1 MTNNNKPPMAGF
13 SISAIAIR
21 QHIGTLAITLA
32 VLVVGTIFLLQ
43 IPVNLLPSITYPRIR
58 VELSAPGVSPT
69 VAVEEVTK
77 PLEEA
82 LRATEG
88 VVQLYSETEEGE
100 VEVDL
105 YFEAGDDVDQALNE
119 TTAAF
124 NRVQGRLPD
133 IIEDPRIFKFEPSQL
148 PVYEFG
154 LQSESLQDVDLRVF
168 ADEELARELSI
179 VPGVASVN
187 VSGGITEEVRVEI
200 DPIRLQALGLGLS
213 DVLEELRDRNVDV
226 ATGRLSGKDTE
237 PLTRTVGKFDNA
249 EEIRNL
255 SFSVAGTDIPLSEF
269 ATVID
274 GTTEQR
280 VFVTLN
286 GNPAVKVS
294 IQKQPTANTVQVVDQ
309 VKQRIEQLKEV
320 GTIPEEM
327 RFVTTQDESVFIRN
341 SIQNVAVAGL
351 TGATLAA
358 VAVLLF
364 LGSLRQT
371 FIIVVG
377 IPLATFTA
385 VLFMRG
391 FDISLN
397 VFSLGGLALGVGIV
411 IDNAIV
417 MLETIA
423 AGVGMTPGYPVAEQR
438 PSDSY
443 IIQQAE
449 NSSRRIESALLA
461 ATSTNLVSVV
471 PFLLIG
477 GFFSLLFNELILT
490 ISFAVASSLL
500 IALTVV
506 PMLASRLLALPRSS
520 GLSHFWLLRRFNE
533 QFQSVIRRYQQGLKQ
548 VLRYRILVISGAFL
562 ILGGGSFWL
571 AGQLPQQILP
581 EMNTGQA
588 QLYVQFP
595 SGTSLT
601 ENRKVMRLIDETLLD
616 EPGTETTFTTAGG
629 YLFGT
634 STSPDV
640 LGGSSTIELK
650 SGVDV
655 EAYIARVKPKLDQLN
670 LVDTRIFM
678 RPQDVRGINVN
689 NSPAQGYLNVI
700 LQGDNTSQ
708 LQQAGEQVLRALE
721 ENVPQASFRD
731 DPEPP
736 QPEVQ
741 IQPDW
746 QRAEEFGLTVNE
758 IGEAVQT
765 AIDGSVPTRL
775 QRGDPLVDIRVQ
787 LPSATL
793 TSVSELKQV
802 PLLVGENQS
811 SRLSDIADIQSG
823 IAPAEIQ
830 RLNQRQ
836 VYMLEG
842 DLAEGA
848 TLDSA
853 IAQVSATL
861 NELNLP
867 EGVSIAPSSAE
878 NTSKEIQNSLKLLG
892 GLAAFLVFVV
902 MAVQYNSLIDPLVI
916 IFTVPL
922 ALAGGILGLYAT
934 DTPVG
939 ATVLVGAVLLV
950 GIVVNNAIVMVEF
963 ANQIYNQQQVSRRQ
977 AMLQAAPQRLRP
989 ILMTTITT
997 VFGMFPLALGL
1008 GQGSELL
1015 QPLGVVVFSGLSLA
1029 TFLTL
1034 FIIPCFYTLLHDLF
1048 GSQSPPRDPDKL
1060 EPIFQEQST
1069 YSETQPY

>member
-1 MTNNNKPPMAGF
+1 MTGF

-21 QHIGTLAITLA
+21 RHIGTLAITVA

-58 VELSAPGVSPT
+58 VEVRTPGVSPT
-69 VAVEEVTK
+69 VAVEEVAK

-124 NRVQGRLPD
+124 NRIQGRLPD
-133 IIEDPRIFKFEPSQL
+133 IVEDPRIFKFEPSQL

-154 LQSESLQDVDLRVF
+154 LQSQSLRDVELRVF
-168 ADEELARELSI
+168 ADEELARELSL
-179 VPGVASVN
+179 VQGAAAVN
-187 VSGGITEEVRVEI
+187 VSGGVTEEVRVEI
-200 DPIRLQALGLGLS
+200 DPIRLQALGLGLT
-213 DVLEELRDRNVDV
+213 DVLDELRDRNVDV
-226 ATGRLSGKDTE
+226 ATGRLSGEDTE
-237 PLTRTVGKFDNA
+237 PLTRTIGKFDNA

-255 SFSVAGTDIPLSEF
+255 SFAVGDTEIPLSEF

-274 GTTEQR
+274 GTAEQR

-286 GNPAVKVS
+286 GDPAVKVS
-294 IQKQPTANTVQVVDQ
+294 VQKQPTANTIQVVDQ
-309 VKQRIEQLKEV
+309 VKQRINQLKAV

-327 RFVTTQDESVFIRN
+327 TLVTTQDESIFIRN

-371 FIIVVG
+371 FIIIVG

-391 FDISLN
+391 SDISLN

-411 IDNAIV
+411 VDNAIV

-423 AGVGMTPGYPVAEQR
+423 EGVGMTPGYPVAEER
-438 PSDSY
+438 PSNSY
-443 IIQQAE
+443 IIEQAE
-449 NSSRRIESALLA
+449 NSSRSIESALLA

-477 GFFSLLFNELILT
+477 GFFSLLFSELILT
-490 ISFAVASSLL
+490 ISFAVASSML

-506 PMLASRLLALPRSS
+506 PMLASRLLAIPRSS
-520 GLSHFWLLRRFNE
+520 GLSHFWFLRRFNE
-533 QFQSVIRRYQQGLKQ
+533 QFQSATRRYQHGLKQ
-548 VLRYRILVISGAFL
+548 VLRYRLVVISGAFL

-571 AGQLPQQILP
+571 AGQLPQEILP
-581 EMNTGQA
+581 EINTGQA
-588 QLYVQFP
+588 RMYVQFP
-595 SGTSLT
+595 TGTSLT
-601 ENRKVMRLIDETLLD
+601 ENRQVMRLIDQTLL
-616 EPGTETTFTTAGG
+616 EQPGTKSTFTTAGG

-640 LGGSSTIELK
+640 LGGSSTIELE

-655 EAYIARVKPKLDQLN
+655 QSYIARVQPKLDQLN

-678 RPQDVRGINVN
+678 RPQDVRGISFN
-689 NSPAQGYLNVI
+689 NSPTRGDLNVI
-700 LQGDNTSQ
+700 LQGNDSTA
-708 LQQAGEQVLRALE
+708 LQQAGEQVLAALD
-721 ENVPQASFRD
+721 ENVPLASFRP

-736 QPEVQ
+736 QPEVR

-746 QRAEEFGLTVNE
+746 ERAEEFGLTVNE
-758 IGEAVQT
+758 IGEAIQT
-765 AIDGSVPTRL
+765 AIDGAVPTQL
-775 QRGDPLVDIRVQ
+775 QRGDRLVDIRVQ
-787 LPSATL
+787 LPDATL
-793 TSVSELKQV
+793 TSISELEEV
-802 PLLVGENQS
+802 PLLVGENQALK
-811 SRLSDIADIQSG
+811 LSDIANIEFG
-823 IAPAEIQ
+823 LAPAEIQ

-836 VYMLEG
+836 VYILEG
-842 DLAEGA
+842 DLVEGA
-848 TLDSA
+848 TLDGA
-853 IAQVSATL
+853 IAQTKSIFQQL
-861 NELNLP
+861 DLP
-867 EGVSIAPSSAE
+867 EGVTIAPSSAE
-878 NTSKEIQNSLKLLG
+878 ETNTELQNALKLLG
-892 GLAAFLVFVV
+892 GLAAFMVFVV

-916 IFTVPL
+916 MLTVPL
-922 ALAGGILGLYAT
+922 ALAGGIIGLYIT
-934 DTPVG
+934 NTPVG

-963 ANQIYNQQQVSRRQ
+963 ANQIYTQQNVSRRQ
-977 AMLQAAPQRLRP
+977 AILQAAPQRLRP
-989 ILMTTITT
+989 IVMTTITT
-997 VFGMFPLALGL
+997 VLGMFPLALGI
-1008 GQGSELL
+1008 GQGSEFL

-1048 GSQSPPRDPDKL
+1048 SSEPPPNDPEKL
-1060 EPIFQEQST
+1060 EAVFQEKSSYPKTQT
-1069 YSETQPY
+1069 Y

>member
-1 MTNNNKPPMAGF
+1 MTGF

-21 QHIGTLAITLA
+21 RHIGTLAITVA
-32 VLVVGTIFLLQ
+32 VLVIGTIFLLQ

-58 VELSAPGVSPT
+58 VEVRTPGVSPT
-69 VAVEEVTK
+69 VAVEEVAK

-88 VVQLYSETEEGE
+88 VLQIYSETEEGE

-133 IIEDPRIFKFEPSQL
+133 IVEDPRIFKFEPSQL

-154 LQSESLQDVDLRVF
+154 LQSQSLRDVDLRVF
-168 ADEELARELSI
+168 ADEELARELSL
-179 VPGVASVN
+179 VRGAAAVN
-187 VSGGITEEVRVEI
+187 VSGGVTEEVRVEI
-200 DPIRLQALGLGLS
+200 DPIRLQALGLGLT
-213 DVLEELRDRNVDV
+213 DVLDELRDRNVDV
-226 ATGRLSGKDTE
+226 ATGRLSGEDTE
-237 PLTRTVGKFDNA
+237 PLTRAIGKFDNA

-255 SFSVAGTDIPLSEF
+255 SFAVADTEIPLSEF

-274 GTTEQR
+274 GTAEQR

-286 GNPAVKVS
+286 GDPAVKVS
-294 IQKQPTANTVQVVDQ
+294 VQKQPTANTIEVVDQ
-309 VKQRIEQLKEV
+309 VKQRINQLQEV

-327 RFVTTQDESVFIRN
+327 TLVTTKDESVFIRN

-371 FIIVVG
+371 FIIIVG

-385 VLFMRG
+385 ILLMRG

-411 IDNAIV
+411 VDNAIV

-423 AGVGMTPGYPVAEQR
+423 EGVGMTPGYPVAEEQ
-438 PSDSY
+438 PSNRY
-443 IIQQAE
+443 IIERAE
-449 NSSRRIESALLA
+449 NSSRSIESALLA

-477 GFFSLLFNELILT
+477 GFFSLLFSELILT
-490 ISFAVASSLL
+490 ISFAVASSML

-506 PMLASRLLALPRSS
+506 PMLASRLLAIPRSS
-520 GLSHFWLLRRFNE
+520 GLSYFWFLRRFND
-533 QFQSVIRRYQQGLKQ
+533 QFQSATRRYQQGLKQ
-548 VLRYRILVISGAFL
+548 VLRYRLVVIAGAFL

-571 AGQLPQQILP
+571 GGQLSQEILP
-581 EMNTGQA
+581 EINTGQA
-588 QLYVQFP
+588 RMFVQFP
-595 SGTSLT
+595 TGTSLT
-601 ENRKVMRLIDETLLD
+601 ENRQVMRLIDETLLD
-616 EPGTETTFTTAGG
+616 QPETKSTFTTAGG

-634 STSPDV
+634 NTSPDV
-640 LGGSSTIELK
+640 LGGSSTIAVK
-650 SGVDV
+650 AGVNV
-655 EAYIARVKPKLDQLN
+655 QSYIAKVKRKLDQLN
-670 LVDTRIFM
+670 FVDIRIFM
-678 RPQDVRGINVN
+678 RPEDVRGISFN
-689 NSPAQGYLNVI
+689 NSPTRGDVNVI
-700 LQGDNTSQ
+700 LQGNDTAQ
-708 LQQAGEQVLRALE
+708 LQQAGEQVLAALD
-721 ENVPQASFRD
+721 ENVPSASFRP

-741 IQPDW
+741 IRPNW
-746 QRAEEFGLTVNE
+746 QRAEEFGLTVTE
-758 IGEAVQT
+758 IGEAIQT
-765 AIDGSVPTRL
+765 AVNGAVPTRL
-775 QRGDPLVDIRVQ
+775 QRGDRLVDIRVQ
-787 LPSATL
+787 LPQSTL
-793 TSVSELKQV
+793 TTISDLEDV

-811 SRLSDIADIQSG
+811 LKLKDIANIESG

-830 RLNQRQ
+830 RLNQSQ
-836 VYMLEG
+836 VYILEG
-842 DLAEGA
+842 DLVEGA
-848 TLDSA
+848 TLDRA
-853 IAQVSATL
+853 IAQTQSIFQQL
-861 NELNLP
+861 DLP
-867 EGVSIAPSSAE
+867 EGVTIAPSSAE
-878 NTSKEIQNSLKLLG
+878 ANNTELQNALKLLG
-892 GLAAFLVFVV
+892 GLAAFMVFVV

-916 IFTVPL
+916 MLTVPL
-922 ALAGGILGLYAT
+922 ALAGGIIGLYLT

-963 ANQIYNQQQVSRRQ
+963 ANQIYTQQRVTRRQ
-977 AMLQAAPQRLRP
+977 AILQAAPQRLRP

-997 VFGMFPLALGL
+997 VLGMFPLALGL
-1008 GQGSELL
+1008 GQGSEFL

-1048 GSQSPPRDPDKL
+1048 NSEPPPSEPKNL
-1060 EPIFQEQST
+1060 EGVFQEEPSYPETPT
-1069 YSETQPY
+1069 Y

>member
-1 MTNNNKPPMAGF
+1 MTGF

-21 QHIGTLAITLA
+21 RHIGTLAITVA
-32 VLVVGTIFLLQ
+32 VLVVGTLFLLQ

-58 VELSAPGVSPT
+58 VEVRTPGVSPT
-69 VAVEEVTK
+69 VAVEEVAK

-88 VVQLYSETEEGE
+88 VVQIYSETEEGE

-105 YFEAGDDVDQALNE
+105 YFEAGDNVDQALNE

-133 IIEDPRIFKFEPSQL
+133 IVEDPRIFKFEPSQL

-154 LQSESLQDVDLRVF
+154 LQSDSLEDVELRVF
-168 ADEELARELSI
+168 AEEELSRELGI
-179 VPGVASVN
+179 VPGVASVT
-187 VSGGITEEVRVEI
+187 VSGGVSEEVRVKI
-200 DPIRLQALGLGLS
+200 DPIRLQALGLGLR
-213 DVLEELRDRNVDV
+213 DVLDELRDRNVDV
-226 ATGRLSGKDTE
+226 ATGRLSGEDTE
-237 PLTRTVGKFDNA
+237 PLTRAIGKFENA

-255 SFSVAGTDIPLSEF
+255 SFAVGDTNIPLSEF

-274 GTTEQR
+274 GTAEQR

-286 GNPAVKVS
+286 GDPAVKVS
-294 IQKQPTANTVQVVDQ
+294 VQKQPTANTIQVVDQ
-309 VKQRIEQLKEV
+309 VKQRINQLKEV
-320 GTIPEEM
+320 GTISEQM
-327 RFVTTQDESVFIRN
+327 RLVITKDESVFIRD
-341 SIQNVAVAGL
+341 SIQNVAMAGL

-371 FIIVVG
+371 FIIIVG

-385 VLFMRG
+385 ILLMRG

-411 IDNAIV
+411 VDNAIV

-423 AGVGMTPGYPVAEQR
+423 EGVGMTPGYPVAEER
-438 PSDSY
+438 PSNRY
-443 IIQQAE
+443 ILEQAE
-449 NSSRRIESALLA
+449 NSARSIESALLA

-490 ISFAVASSLL
+490 ISFAVASSML

-506 PMLASRLLALPRSS
+506 PMLASRLLAIPRSS
-520 GLSHFWLLRRFNE
+520 GLSHFWFLRRFNE
-533 QFQSVIRRYQQGLKQ
+533 QFQAATRRYQQGLKQ
-548 VLRYRILVISGAFL
+548 VLRYRILVISSAFV

-571 AGQLPQQILP
+571 AGGLPQEILP
-581 EMNTGQA
+581 DINTGQA
-588 QLYVQFP
+588 QMYVQFP
-595 SGTSLT
+595 TGTSLK
-601 ENRKVMRLIDETLLD
+601 ENRKVMRLIDETLLAQ
-616 EPGTETTFTTAGG
+616 PGTKSTFTTAGG

-670 LVDTRIFM
+670 FVDTRIFM
-678 RPQDVRGINVN
+678 RPQDVRGISFN
-689 NSPAQGYLNVI
+689 NSPTRGDVNVI
-700 LQGDNTSQ
+700 LQGNDTAQ
-708 LQQAGEQVLRALE
+708 LQKAGEQVLAALD
-721 ENVPQASFRD
+721 ENVSQAGFRP

-741 IQPDW
+741 IRPDW
-746 QRAEEFGLTVNE
+746 ERAEEFGLTVNE
-758 IGEAVQT
+758 IGEAIQT
-765 AIDGSVPTRL
+765 AIDGAIPTRL
-775 QRGDPLVDIRVQ
+775 QRGDRLVDIRVQ
-787 LPSATL
+787 LPEATL
-793 TSVSELKQV
+793 TTISELEEV

-811 SRLSDIADIQSG
+811 LKLKDVAKIQSG

-830 RLNQRQ
+830 RLNQSQ
-836 VYMLEG
+836 VYILEG
-842 DLAEGA
+842 DLVDGA
-848 TLDSA
+848 TLDEA
-853 IAQVSATL
+853 IAQTKAVFQ
-861 NELNLP
+861 EFDLP
-867 EGVSIAPSSAE
+867 SGVTIAPSSAE
-878 NTSKEIQNSLKLLG
+878 ANNTELQNALKLLG
-892 GLAAFLVFVV
+892 GLAAFMVFVV
-902 MAVQYNSLIDPLVI
+902 MAVQYNSLVDPLVI
-916 IFTVPL
+916 LLTVPL
-922 ALAGGILGLYAT
+922 ALAGGIFGLYVS

-963 ANQIYNQQQVSRRQ
+963 ANQIYAQQNVNRRQ

-997 VFGMFPLALGL
+997 VCGMFPLALGL
-1008 GQGSELL
+1008 GRGSEFL

-1048 GSQSPPRDPDKL
+1048 SQSPPVDPDQGETTVL
-1060 EPIFQEQST
+1060 SEFPAVDFQNSPID
-1069 YSETQPY
+1069 

>member
-1 MTNNNKPPMAGF
+1 
-13 SISAIAIR
+13 
-21 QHIGTLAITLA
+21 
-32 VLVVGTIFLLQ
+32 
-43 IPVNLLPSITYPRIR
+43 
-58 VELSAPGVSPT
+58 
-69 VAVEEVTK
+69 
-77 PLEEA
+77 
-82 LRATEG
+82 

-119 TTAAF
+119 VTATF
-124 NRVQGRLPD
+124 NRAQGRLPD
-133 IIEDPRIFKFEPSQL
+133 IVEDPRIFKFEPSQL

-154 LQSESLQDVDLRVF
+154 LQSQSLQDVDLRVF
-168 ADEELARELSI
+168 ADEELSRELGI

-187 VSGGITEEVRVEI
+187 VSGGVTEEVRVKI
-200 DPIRLQALGLGLS
+200 DPIRLQALGLGLT
-213 DVLEELRDRNVDV
+213 DVLDELRDRNVDV
-226 ATGRLSGKDTE
+226 ATGRLSGEETE
-237 PLTRTVGKFDNA
+237 PLTRTVGKFEDA

-255 SFSVAGTDIPLSEF
+255 SFSIADADIPLTEF

-274 GTTEQR
+274 GTAEQR

-286 GNPAVKVS
+286 GDPAVKVS

-309 VKQRIEQLKEV
+309 VKQRIKQLKDV

-327 RFVTTQDESVFIRN
+327 TLVTTQDESVFIRD
-341 SIQNVAVAGL
+341 SIRNVAVAGL

-385 VLFMRG
+385 ILFMRG

-411 IDNAIV
+411 VDNAIV

-423 AGVGMTPGYPVAEQR
+423 EGVGMTPGHPVAEER
-438 PSDSY
+438 PDNSY
-443 IIQQAE
+443 IIEQAE
-449 NSSRRIESALLA
+449 KSSRSIESALLA

-490 ISFAVASSLL
+490 ISFAVASSML

-506 PMLASRLLALPRSS
+506 PMLASRLLTIPRSS
-520 GLSHFWLLRRFNE
+520 GLSHFWFLRRFNE
-533 QFQSVIRRYQQGLKQ
+533 QFQSATRQYQQGLKQ
-548 VLRYRILVISGAFL
+548 VLRYRLVVISSAFL
-562 ILGGGSFWL
+562 VLGGGSFWL
-571 AGQLPQQILP
+571 AGQLPQEILP
-581 EMNTGQA
+581 QLNTGQA
-588 QLYVQFP
+588 QMYVQFP
-595 SGTSLT
+595 TGTSLT
-601 ENRKVMRLIDETLLD
+601 ENRQVMRLIDQTLLD
-616 EPGTETTFTTAGG
+616 QPGTKSTFTTAGG

-634 STSPDV
+634 NTSPDV
-640 LGGSSTIELK
+640 LGGSSTIALK

-655 EAYIARVKPKLDQLN
+655 EAYIARVKQKLDQLN
-670 LVDTRIFM
+670 LVDIRTFM
-678 RPQDVRGINVN
+678 RPQDVRGISFN
-689 NSPAQGYLNVI
+689 NSPTRGDVNVI
-700 LQGDNTSQ
+700 LQGNNTAD
-708 LQQAGEQVLRALE
+708 LQKAGEQVLAALD
-721 ENVPQASFRD
+721 ENVPQASFRP

-741 IQPDW
+741 IRPDW

-758 IGEAVQT
+758 IGEAVRT
-765 AIDGSVPTRL
+765 AIDGEVPTRV
-775 QRGDPLVDIRVQ
+775 QRGDRLVDIRVQ
-787 LPSATL
+787 LPEATL
-793 TSVSELKQV
+793 TSVSELEQV

-811 SRLSDIADIQSG
+811 LKLNDIADIEFG
-823 IAPAEIQ
+823 LAPAEIQ

-836 VYMLEG
+836 VYIIEG
-842 DLAEGA
+842 DLVEGA
-848 TLDSA
+848 TLDRA
-853 IAQVSATL
+853 IAQTQSIFQQL
-861 NELNLP
+861 DLP
-867 EGVSIAPSSAE
+867 EGVTIAPSSAE
-878 NTSKEIQNSLKLLG
+878 ETNEDLQNALKLLG
-892 GLAAFLVFVV
+892 GLAAFMVFVV

-916 IFTVPL
+916 MLTVPL
-922 ALAGGILGLYAT
+922 ALAGGIVGLYITNTA
-934 DTPVG
+934 VG

-963 ANQIYNQQQVSRRQ
+963 ANQIYSQQQISRRQ

-997 VFGMFPLALGL
+997 VLGMFPLALGL
-1008 GQGSELL
+1008 GRGSEFL

-1048 GSQSPPRDPDKL
+1048 RSEPPSSDPDQLKTVL
-1060 EPIFQEQST
+1060 QEESSSQKPRQTS
-1069 YSETQPY
+1069 SLQ

>member
-1 MTNNNKPPMAGF
+1 MTGF

-21 QHIGTLAITLA
+21 RHIGTLAITVA

-58 VELSAPGVSPT
+58 VEVRTPGISPT
-69 VAVEEVTK
+69 VAVEEVAK

-88 VVQLYSETEEGE
+88 VVQIYSETEEGE

-133 IIEDPRIFKFEPSQL
+133 IVEDPRIFKFEPSQL

-154 LQSESLQDVDLRVF
+154 LQSQSLRDVDLRVF
-168 ADEELARELSI
+168 ADEELARELSL
-179 VPGVASVN
+179 VRGAASVN
-187 VSGGITEEVRVEI
+187 VSGGVTEEVRVEI
-200 DPIRLQALGLGLS
+200 DPIRLQALGLGLT

-226 ATGRLSGKDTE
+226 ATGRLSGEDTE
-237 PLTRTVGKFDNA
+237 PLTRAIGKFDNA

-255 SFSVAGTDIPLSEF
+255 SFSVADTEIPLSEF
-269 ATVID
+269 GTVID
-274 GTTEQR
+274 GTAEQR

-286 GNPAVKVS
+286 GDPAVKVS
-294 IQKQPTANTVQVVDQ
+294 VQKQPTANTIEVVDR
-309 VKQRIEQLKEV
+309 VKQRINQLKEV

-327 RFVTTQDESVFIRN
+327 TLVTTKDESVFIRN

-351 TGATLAA
+351 TGATLAS

-371 FIIVVG
+371 FIIIVG

-385 VLFMRG
+385 ILLMRG
-391 FDISLN
+391 ADISLN

-411 IDNAIV
+411 VDNAIV

-423 AGVGMTPGYPVAEQR
+423 EGVGMTPGHPVAEER
-438 PSDSY
+438 PNNSY

-449 NSSRRIESALLA
+449 NSSRSIESALLA
-461 ATSTNLVSVV
+461 ATSTNLVSVI

-477 GFFSLLFNELILT
+477 GFFSLLFSELILT
-490 ISFAVASSLL
+490 ISFAVASSML

-506 PMLASRLLALPRSS
+506 PMLASRLLAIPRSS
-520 GLSHFWLLRRFNE
+520 GLSYFWFLRRFND
-533 QFQSVIRRYQQGLKQ
+533 QFQAATRRYQQGLKQ
-548 VLRYRILVISGAFL
+548 VLRYRLAVIASAFVV
-562 ILGGGSFWL
+562 LGGGSFWL
-571 AGQLPQQILP
+571 AGQLPQEILP
-581 EMNTGQA
+581 EINTGQA
-588 QLYVQFP
+588 RMFVQFP
-595 SGTSLT
+595 TGTSLT
-601 ENRKVMRLIDETLLD
+601 ENRQVMRLIDQTLL
-616 EPGTETTFTTAGG
+616 EQPGTKSTFTTAGG

-634 STSPDV
+634 NTSPDV
-640 LGGSSTIELK
+640 LGGSSTIELE
-650 SGVDV
+650 SGVD
-655 EAYIARVKPKLDQLN
+655 AQSYIARIKPELDQLN
-670 LVDTRIFM
+670 FVDVGIFM
-678 RPQDVRGINVN
+678 RPQDVRGISFN
-689 NSPAQGYLNVI
+689 NSPTRGDVNVI
-700 LQGDNTSQ
+700 LQGNNTAQ
-708 LQQAGEQVLRALE
+708 LQQAGEQVLAALE
-721 ENVPQASFRD
+721 ENVPSASFRP

-741 IQPDW
+741 IRPDW

-758 IGEAVQT
+758 IGEAIQT
-765 AIDGSVPTRL
+765 AIDGAVPTQL
-775 QRGDPLVDIRVQ
+775 QRGDRLVDIRVQ
-787 LPSATL
+787 LPQSTL
-793 TSVSELKQV
+793 TTISDLEEV

-811 SRLSDIADIQSG
+811 IKLKDIADIQSG

-830 RLNQRQ
+830 RLNQSQ
-836 VYMLEG
+836 VYILEG
-842 DLAEGA
+842 DLVEGA
-848 TLDSA
+848 TLDRA
-853 IAQVSATL
+853 IAQTKAVFQQL
-861 NELNLP
+861 ELP
-867 EGVSIAPSSAE
+867 EGVTIAPSSAE
-878 NTSKEIQNSLKLLG
+878 ANNTELQNALKLLG
-892 GLAAFLVFVV
+892 GLAAFMVFVV

-916 IFTVPL
+916 MLTVPL
-922 ALAGGILGLYAT
+922 ALAGGIIGLYVT

-963 ANQIYNQQQVSRRQ
+963 ANQIYTQQNISRRQ
-977 AMLQAAPQRLRP
+977 AILQAAPQRLRP

-997 VFGMFPLALGL
+997 VLGMFPLALGL
-1008 GQGSELL
+1008 GQGSEFL

-1048 GSQSPPRDPDKL
+1048 SSESPPSDPEKL
-1060 EPIFQEQST
+1060 EAVFQEEPSYPETPT
-1069 YSETQPY
+1069 Y

>member
-1 MTNNNKPPMAGF
+1 MTGF

-21 QHIGTLAITLA
+21 RHIGTLAITVA
-32 VLVVGTIFLLQ
+32 VLVVGTIFLLE

-58 VELSAPGVSPT
+58 VEVQTPGVSPM
-69 VAVEEVTK
+69 VAVEEVAK

-88 VVQLYSETEEGE
+88 VLQIYSETEEGE

-124 NRVQGRLPD
+124 NRVQGRLPELV
-133 IIEDPRIFKFEPSQL
+133 EDPRIFKFEPSQL

-154 LQSESLQDVDLRVF
+154 LQSESLQDVELRVF
-168 ADEELARELSI
+168 ADEELARELSL
-179 VPGVASVN
+179 VPGVAAVN
-187 VSGGITEEVRVEI
+187 VSGGVTEEVRVEI
-200 DPIRLQALGLGLS
+200 DPIRLQALGLGLT
-213 DVLEELRDRNVDV
+213 DVLDELRDRNVDV
-226 ATGRLSGKDTE
+226 ATGRLSGEDAE
-237 PLTRTVGKFDNA
+237 PLTRAIGKFENA
-249 EEIRNL
+249 DEIRNL
-255 SFSVAGTDIPLSEF
+255 SFSVADAEIPLSDF
-269 ATVID
+269 ATVMD
-274 GTTEQR
+274 GTAEQR

-286 GNPAVKVS
+286 GSPAVKVS
-294 IQKQPTANTVQVVDQ
+294 VQKQPTANTVQVVDQ
-309 VKQRIEQLKEV
+309 VRQRINQLKEV
-320 GTIPEEM
+320 GTIPDEM
-327 RFVTTQDESVFIRN
+327 TLVTTKDESVFIRD
-341 SIQNVAVAGL
+341 SIQNVAMAGL

-371 FIIVVG
+371 FIIIVG

-385 VLFMRG
+385 ILLMRG

-411 IDNAIV
+411 VDNAIV

-423 AGVGMTPGYPVAEQR
+423 EGVGMTPGYPVTEER
-438 PSDSY
+438 PSNDY
-443 IIQQAE
+443 IIEQAE
-449 NSSRRIESALLA
+449 NSSRSIESALLA

-490 ISFAVASSLL
+490 ISFAVASSML

-506 PMLASRLLALPRSS
+506 PMLASRLLAIPRSS
-520 GLSHFWLLRRFNE
+520 GLSNFWFLRRFND
-533 QFQSVIRRYQQGLKQ
+533 QFQSATRGYQKGLKQ
-548 VLRYRILVISGAFL
+548 VLRYRIAIISVAVL

-571 AGQLPQQILP
+571 GGQLPQEILP
-581 EMNTGQA
+581 SINTGQA
-588 QLYVQFP
+588 RMYVQFP
-595 SGTSLT
+595 TGTSLT
-601 ENRKVMRLIDETLLD
+601 ENRKVMGLIDQTLLA
-616 EPGTETTFTTAGG
+616 EPGTKSTFTTAGG

-634 STSPDV
+634 SASPDV

-655 EAYIARVKPKLDQLN
+655 QAYIAKVKPKLDQLN
-670 LVDTRIFM
+670 FVDTRIFM
-678 RPQDVRGINVN
+678 RPQDVRGISFN
-689 NSPAQGYLNVI
+689 NSPTRGDVNVI
-700 LQGDNTSQ
+700 LQGNNTAD
-708 LQQAGEQVLRALE
+708 LQQAGEQVLAALDRD
-721 ENVPQASFRD
+721 VPLASFRP

-741 IQPDW
+741 IRPDW
-746 QRAEEFGLTVNE
+746 ERVQEFGLTVNE
-758 IGEAVQT
+758 IGEAIQT
-765 AIDGSVPTRL
+765 AIDGAVPTGL
-775 QRGDPLVDIRVQ
+775 QRGDRLVDIRVQ
-787 LPSATL
+787 LPEATL
-793 TSVSELKQV
+793 TTISELEQV

-811 SRLSDIADIQSG
+811 LRLKDIANIEPG

-830 RLNQRQ
+830 RLNQSQ
-836 VYMLEG
+836 VYIIEG
-842 DLAEGA
+842 DLVEGA
-848 TLDSA
+848 TLGGA
-853 IAQVSATL
+853 IAQTKSVFQKL
-861 NELNLP
+861 ELP
-867 EGVSIAPSSAE
+867 EGVTIAPSSAE
-878 NTSKEIQNSLKLLG
+878 ATNTELQNALKLLG
-892 GLAAFLVFVV
+892 GLAALMVFVV

-916 IFTVPL
+916 MLTVPL
-922 ALAGGILGLYAT
+922 ALAGGIMGLYVT

-963 ANQIYNQQQVSRRQ
+963 ANQIYTQQKVSRRQ
-977 AMLQAAPQRLRP
+977 AILQAAPQRLRP

-997 VFGMFPLALGL
+997 VLGMFPLALGL
-1008 GQGSELL
+1008 GQGSEFL

-1029 TFLTL
+1029 TLLTL

-1048 GSQSPPRDPDKL
+1048 SSEPPPHDPETL
-1060 EPIFQEQST
+1060 EAVFHEESSYIN
-1069 YSETQPY
+1069 

>member
-1 MTNNNKPPMAGF
+1 MSNNKQPMTGF

-21 QHIGTLAITLA
+21 RHIGTLAITLA
-32 VLVVGTIFLLQ
+32 VLVVGTVFLLQ
-43 IPVNLLPSITYPRIR
+43 IPVNLLPSITYPRIQ
-58 VELSAPGVSPT
+58 VELSASGVSPQ

-77 PLEEA
+77 PLEQA
-82 LRATEG
+82 LRTTEG
-88 VVQLYSETEEGE
+88 VVQIYSETEQGE
-100 VEVDL
+100 VEIEL
-105 YFEAGDDVDQALNE
+105 YFEAGDDIDQALNE
-119 TTAAF
+119 ATAAF
-124 NRVQGRLPD
+124 NRARGQLPD
-133 IIEDPRIFKFEPSQL
+133 IVENPRIVKSEPSQT

-187 VSGGITEEVRVEI
+187 VSGGVTEEVRVEI
-200 DPIRLQALGLGLS
+200 DPLRLQALGLGLT

-226 ATGRLSGKDTE
+226 ATGRLSGEDSE

-255 SFSVAGTDIPLSEF
+255 SFSVAGTEIPLTEF

-274 GTTEQR
+274 GTAEQR

-286 GNPAVKVS
+286 GDPAVKVS

-327 RFVTTQDESVFIRN
+327 TLVTTQDESVFIRN

-385 VLFMRG
+385 ILFMRG

-411 IDNAIV
+411 VDNAIV

-423 AGVGMTPGYPVAEQR
+423 EGVGMTPGYPVAEER
-438 PSDSY
+438 PSNRY
-443 IIQQAE
+443 IIEQAE

-490 ISFAVASSLL
+490 ISFAVASSML

-506 PMLASRLLALPRSS
+506 PMLASRLLAIPRSS
-520 GLSHFWLLRRFNE
+520 GLSHFWFLRRFNE
-533 QFQSVIRRYQQGLKQ
+533 QFQSAIRRYQQGLKQ
-548 VLRYRILVISGAFL
+548 VLRYRIAVISGAFL

-581 EMNTGQA
+581 EINTGQA
-588 QLYVQFP
+588 RMYVQFP

-616 EPGTETTFTTAGG
+616 QPGTKSTFTTAGG
-629 YLFGT
+629 FLFGT

-640 LGGSSTIELK
+640 LGGSSTIALK

-655 EAYIARVKPKLDQLN
+655 EAYIARVKPKLNQLN

-678 RPQDVRGINVN
+678 RPQDVGGLNFN
-689 NSPAQGYLNVI
+689 NSPTRGDVNVI
-700 LQGDNTSQ
+700 LQGDNTTQ
-708 LQQAGEQVLRALE
+708 LQQAGEQVLKALDKK
-721 ENVPQASFRD
+721 VPQASFRA

-765 AIDGSVPTRL
+765 AIDGTVPTRL
-775 QRGDPLVDIRVQ
+775 QRGDRLVDIRVE
-787 LPSATL
+787 LPDVAL
-793 TSVSELKQV
+793 TSVSELKQI

-811 SRLSDIADIQSG
+811 LKLNEIADIQFG
-823 IAPAEIQ
+823 MAPAEIQ

-836 VYMLEG
+836 VYILEG
-842 DLAEGA
+842 DVVKGA
-848 TLDSA
+848 TQDAA
-853 IAQVSATL
+853 IAQTKSVLTQL
-861 NELNLP
+861 ELP
-867 EGVSIAPSSAE
+867 EGVTIAPSSAE
-878 NTSKEIQNSLKLLG
+878 QTNEQLQNALKLLG

-916 IFTVPL
+916 ILTVPL

-934 DTPVG
+934 NTPVG
-939 ATVLVGAVLLV
+939 AAVLVGAVLLV

-963 ANQIYNQQQVSRRQ
+963 ANQIYDQQRVSRRQ

-1048 GSQSPPRDPDKL
+1048 RSQPPPSDPDKL
-1060 EPIFQEQST
+1060 EAVFQEPSS
-1069 YSETQPY
+1069 YSETQFY

>member
-1 MTNNNKPPMAGF
+1 MTGF

-21 QHIGTLAITLA
+21 RHIGTLAITVA

-133 IIEDPRIFKFEPSQL
+133 IVEDPRIFKFEPSQL

-154 LQSESLQDVDLRVF
+154 LQSQSLRDVDLRVF

-187 VSGGITEEVRVEI
+187 VSGGVTEEVRIEI
-200 DPIRLQALGLGLS
+200 DPIRLQALGLGLT
-213 DVLEELRDRNVDV
+213 DVLDELRDRNVDV
-226 ATGRLSGKDTE
+226 ATGRLSGEDTE
-237 PLTRTVGKFDNA
+237 PLTRTIGKFDNA

-255 SFSVAGTDIPLSEF
+255 SFAVGDADIPLTEF
-269 ATVID
+269 ATVIN
-274 GTTEQR
+274 GTAEQR

-286 GNPAVKVS
+286 GDPAVKVS
-294 IQKQPTANTVQVVDQ
+294 VQKQPTANTIQVVDQ
-309 VKQRIEQLKEV
+309 VKQRINQLKAV

-327 RFVTTQDESVFIRN
+327 TLVTTQDESIFIRN

-371 FIIVVG
+371 FIIIVG

-385 VLFMRG
+385 ILLMRG
-391 FDISLN
+391 SDISLN

-411 IDNAIV
+411 VDNAIV

-423 AGVGMTPGYPVAEQR
+423 EGVGMTPGYPVAEER
-438 PSDSY
+438 PSNNY
-443 IIQQAE
+443 IIEQAE
-449 NSSRRIESALLA
+449 NSSRSIESALLA

-477 GFFSLLFNELILT
+477 GFFSLLFSELILT
-490 ISFAVASSLL
+490 ISFAVASSML

-506 PMLASRLLALPRSS
+506 PMLASRLLAIPRSS
-520 GLSHFWLLRRFNE
+520 GLSHFWFLRRFNE
-533 QFQSVIRRYQQGLKQ
+533 QFQAAIRRYQQGLKQ
-548 VLRYRILVISGAFL
+548 VLRYRLVVISGAFL

-571 AGQLPQQILP
+571 AGQLPQEILP
-581 EMNTGQA
+581 EINTGQA
-588 QLYVQFP
+588 QMYVQFP
-595 SGTSLT
+595 TGTSLT
-601 ENRKVMRLIDETLLD
+601 ENRQVMRLIDQTLL
-616 EPGTETTFTTAGG
+616 EQPGTKSTFTTAGG

-640 LGGSSTIELK
+640 LGGSSTIELE

-655 EAYIARVKPKLDQLN
+655 QSYIARVQPKLDQLN

-678 RPQDVRGINVN
+678 RPQDVRGISFN
-689 NSPAQGYLNVI
+689 NSPTRGDLNVI
-700 LQGDNTSQ
+700 LQGNDSTA
-708 LQQAGEQVLRALE
+708 LQQAGEQVLAALD
-721 ENVPQASFRD
+721 ENVPLASFRP

-736 QPEVQ
+736 QPEVR

-758 IGEAVQT
+758 IGEAIQT
-765 AIDGSVPTRL
+765 AIDGAVPTQL
-775 QRGDPLVDIRVQ
+775 QRGDRLVDIRVQ
-787 LPSATL
+787 LPDATL
-793 TSVSELKQV
+793 TSISELEQV
-802 PLLVGENQS
+802 PLLVGENQALK
-811 SRLSDIADIQSG
+811 LSDIADIEFG
-823 IAPAEIQ
+823 LAPAEIQ

-836 VYMLEG
+836 VYILEG
-842 DLAEGA
+842 DLVEGA
-848 TLDSA
+848 TLDCA
-853 IAQVSATL
+853 IAQTQSIFQQL
-861 NELNLP
+861 DLP

-878 NTSKEIQNSLKLLG
+878 ETNTELQNALKLLG
-892 GLAAFLVFVV
+892 GLAAFMVFVV

-916 IFTVPL
+916 MLTVPL
-922 ALAGGILGLYAT
+922 ALAGGIVGLYVT
-934 DTPVG
+934 NTPVG

-963 ANQIYNQQQVSRRQ
+963 ANQIYTQQNVSRRQ
-977 AMLQAAPQRLRP
+977 AILQAAPQRLRP

-997 VFGMFPLALGL
+997 VLGMFPLALGI
-1008 GQGSELL
+1008 GQGSEFL

-1048 GSQSPPRDPDKL
+1048 SSEPPPSDPEKL
-1060 EPIFQEQST
+1060 EAVFQEEPSYPETPT
-1069 YSETQPY
+1069 Y